1 MKPFGAIGELT
12 DQTGYSSNLKKLGF
26 EPGKLIYVYDGLLDF
41 QNDSKA
47 GIFNCLSACYLN
59 QDKDIRRIS
68 IEIFDFIENTRNN
81 ISSVLENIECE
92 NNDDLIKRIFLQD
105 FEIREINHKQNI
117 SYIFKGMKSTCG
129 TGIKLSKQTIY
140 DIMTGNLPMKF
151 VQDERA
157 EFDLGS
163 LGCLCIVIPFVLI
176 FGCCTCWHK
185 REDAAM
191 DKWERK
197 EKERIDKMSP
207 EEAMRE
213 MAKDSKERLRW
224 GK

>member
-1 MKPFGAIGELT
+1 LT
-12 DQTGYSSNLKKLGF
+12 GQTGYSSNLKKLGF
-26 EPGKLIYVYDGLLDF
+26 ELGKLIYVYDGLLDF

-81 ISSVLENIECE
+81 ISSVLKNIEFE

-129 TGIKLSKQTIY
+129 TRITLSKQTIY
-140 DIMTGNLPMKF
+140 DIMIGKLSMKMI
-151 VQDERA
+151 QDERA
-157 EFDLGS
+157 NSQDLCTS
-163 LGCLCIVIPFVLI
+163 ILGALSGTICCCVLPYACILRAKKDKKYNESIKRMSTEELI
-176 FGCCTCWHK
+176 
-185 REDAAM
+185 REDL
-191 DKWERK
+191 
-197 EKERIDKMSP
+197 
-207 EEAMRE
+207 
-213 MAKDSKERLRW
+213 LRRNRRY
-224 GK
+224 